1 MEFGYD
7 PDKSKANA
15 KKYGVDFEQATRLW
29 NDEKRVEFV
38 ARFAD
43 EPRLGLVGDYAD
55 KLWTAIF
62 TTRED
67 RVRIISVRRARKNEE
82 AIYHDSERV

>member
-1 MEFGYD
+1 VEFEYD
-7 PDKSKANA
+7 PDKSKTNVR
-15 KKYGVDFEQATRLW
+15 KHGIDFEQARLLW
-29 NDEKRVEFV
+29 SDAKRVEFV

-43 EPRLGLVGDYAD
+43 ETRLGLVGEYEE

-62 TTRED
+62 TTREE

-82 AIYHDSERV
+82 AIYHDSERL

>member
-1 MEFGYD
+1 MEFEYD
-7 PDKSKANA
+7 PDKSKTNA
-15 KKYGVDFEQATRLW
+15 RKHGIDFEQARLLW
-29 NDEKRVEFV
+29 SDAKRVEFV

-43 EPRLGLVGDYAD
+43 ETRLGLVGEYEE

-62 TTRED
+62 TTREE

-82 AIYHDSERV
+82 AVYHDSERL